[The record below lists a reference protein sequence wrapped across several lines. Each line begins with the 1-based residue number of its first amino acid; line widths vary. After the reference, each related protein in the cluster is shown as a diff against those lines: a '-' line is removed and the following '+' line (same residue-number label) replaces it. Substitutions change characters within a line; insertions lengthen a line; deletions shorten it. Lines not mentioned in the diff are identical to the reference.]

1 MGNRSS
7 RSLVD
12 EKLASLIEDNNNI
25 ISNLIEGG
33 YTPDSEVVEIV
44 TDLPSA
50 VDIDVCIGTVMR
62 WKSIREYFN
71 RPIRIYAWSYNVVV
85 EKYFLQLVQE
95 TDDVLLT
102 VLPGELKG
110 ANRYA

>member
-1 MGNRSS
+1 MGNRNSKP
-7 RSLVD
+7 VVN
-12 EKLASLIEDNNNI
+12 EKLASLVEDNTNI
-25 ISNLIEGG
+25 IADLIEAG
-33 YTPDSEVVEIV
+33 YNPDSELVEMV

-62 WKSIREYFN
+62 WKNIREYFN
-71 RPIRIYAWSYNVVV
+71 RPIRIYAWSYNVIV

-95 TDDVLLT
+95 VSDITLT